1 MEISEQEATLPDV
14 QEEQTKG
21 DKDKLN
27 LAVTTTLEDFCLDEL
42 KHGLPM
48 ENIKLSIPVIESI
61 VSNVERGVPLSVCA
75 MYLGLSAVT
84 VGNWFRKG
92 QKEIEGISAEDW
104 ENCDGDYSKILSV
117 YGLFYMKV
125 CKARATPIINLQD
138 CLYERAF
145 EAGKEWIATYMLER
159 MLPETYNLKYKI
171 QQDVSANVSAN
182 VVEFKFVDGPK
193 SRSIEDQE
201 FINQQIED
209 LKEKYSTND
218 IIDVTPVTDSEGEGE

>member
-1 MEISEQEATLPDV
+1 MEISEQESTLPDV
-14 QEEQTKG
+14 QEEQTEEEKE
-21 DKDKLN
+21 KLN

-42 KHGLPM
+42 KHGRPM

-92 QKEIEGISAEDW
+92 QKEIEGISADDW
-104 ENCDGDYSKILSV
+104 DNCDGDYSKILSI

-193 SRSIEDQE
+193 SRSEEDQD
-201 FINQQIED
+201 FINHQMEE
-209 LKEKYSTND
+209 LKNKYSSND
-218 IIDVTPVTDSEGEGE
+218 VIDVTPDNQEEE

>member
-14 QEEQTKG
+14 QEEQTEEEKE
-21 DKDKLN
+21 KLN

-42 KHGLPM
+42 KHGRPM

-92 QKEIEGISAEDW
+92 QKEIEGISADDW
-104 ENCDGDYSKILSV
+104 DNCDGDYSKILSI

-193 SRSIEDQE
+193 SRSEEDQD
-201 FINQQIED
+201 FINHQMEE
-209 LKEKYSTND
+209 LKNKYSSND
-218 IIDVTPVTDSEGEGE
+218 VIDVTPDNQEEE

>member
-1 MEISEQEATLPDV
+1 MEISEQEPTLPDV
-14 QEEQTKG
+14 QGEQTEEEKE
-21 DKDKLN
+21 KLN

-42 KHGLPM
+42 KHGRPM

-92 QKEIEGISAEDW
+92 QKEIEGISADDW
-104 ENCDGDYSKILSV
+104 ENCDGDYSKILSI

-193 SRSIEDQE
+193 SRSEEDQD
-201 FINQQIED
+201 FINHQMEE
-209 LKEKYSTND
+209 LKNKYSSND
-218 IIDVTPVTDSEGEGE
+218 VIDVTPENSEDGDQ